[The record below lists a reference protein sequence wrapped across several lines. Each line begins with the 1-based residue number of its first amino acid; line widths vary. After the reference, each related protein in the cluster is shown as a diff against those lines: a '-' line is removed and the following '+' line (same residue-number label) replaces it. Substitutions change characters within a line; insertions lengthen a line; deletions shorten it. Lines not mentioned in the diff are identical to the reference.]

1 MGAAAELPEVAGLAV
16 EVVHRAVA
24 GGASFL
30 EHGRHYTELAGEVT
44 WERSVADVVASDSDV
59 SSYVARLES
68 RYDEADATGFLED
81 DEDEDDDDWF
91 DEDDLPTGDT
101 LAEDFE
107 RYLRDQGDE

>member
-1 MGAAAELPEVAGLAV
+1 M
-16 EVVHRAVA
+16 
-24 GGASFL
+24 
-30 EHGRHYTELAGEVT
+30 
-44 WERSVADVVASDSDV
+44 
-59 SSYVARLES
+59 SSHVARLES
-68 RYDEADATGFLED
+68 RYDEAEATGFLEDED